1 MFNIGD
7 KIVYPIHGA
16 GIIESIEE
24 IEILGNKNKYYIM
37 RISLSDMRVMI
48 PLDNIEALGIRSVI
62 DKEQAEKVFEIL
74 SQVPTEMNKVW
85 TKRYRENENKIK
97 SGDILVIAEIV
108 RNLIILDRIKKL
120 SAGEKKILSNAK
132 GILISEL
139 MLALDMSGV
148 QIEEILGNIVK

>member
-37 RISLSDMRVMI
+37 RISLNDMRVMI
-48 PLDNIEALGIRSVI
+48 PLDNIDTLGIRSVV
-62 DKEQAEKVFEIL
+62 DKEQADKVFDIL
-74 SQVPTEMNKVW
+74 SQVPSEMNKLW

-97 SGDILVIAEIV
+97 SGNILVIAEIV
-108 RNLIILDRIKKL
+108 RNLIISDRIKKL

-139 MLALDMSGV
+139 MLVLDMSRV
-148 QIEEILGNIVK
+148 QIEEIMENIVK